1 MPRKRALLVSHA
13 FAPTKQRRWIYSK
26 FYDTRRQIFGN
37 GIVKKPLFILHTN
50 KSSYSICQ
58 RQTHI
63 WKYFSSVKFISL
75 LLRIK
80 LVLVPNLFTL
90 FLLPSEFLQLDGVRK
105 CHLLPWLIVIFR
117 VNYRNMDS
125 LGFV

>member
-1 MPRKRALLVSHA
+1 MPRKRALLVSPG

-90 FLLPSEFLQLDGVRK
+90 FFYRLNFCNWTKFASVIFFRK
-105 CHLLPWLIVIFR
+105 LIVIFQT
-117 VNYRNMDS
+117 NYRNMDR